1 MESAKI
7 LDNGGQSEASTI
19 DKSTVSWQVDS
30 LTATEP
36 IVDDVKEY
44 LDQVPNGKQS
54 PTNWNTQTEETE
66 CTEPT
71 TVDSGAQL
79 SVEEWT
85 GKTSLV
91 WANSAR
97 NMEEIL
103 KAYMQNTNSRFT
115 SWKTTK
121 GFLKES
127 KYKTLFFI
135 QDSQVESFSFF
146 RVHL

>member
-1 MESAKI
+1 MI
-7 LDNGGQSEASTI
+7 DNGGQSESSTV
-19 DKSTVSWQVDS
+19 DKSPVSWQVDS
-30 LTATEP
+30 LTTTEP
-36 IVDDVKEY
+36 IVDDVKGY
-44 LDQVPNGKQS
+44 LDQVQNGKQS
-54 PTNWNTQTEETE
+54 PTNWNTETEETE

-71 TVDSGAQL
+71 TVDSGVQP

-91 WANSAR
+91 WADSAR

-127 KYKTLFFI
+127 NYKTLFFT
-135 QDSQVESFSFF
+135 QDSRIESFSFSP
-146 RVHL
+146 VHL